1 MQFDNKINK
10 TIETAIKNIQEIVD
24 VNTIIGKPIENA
36 QGKTIIPVTKVT
48 LALLSGGG
56 EYGKPT
62 LFKKSEDLP
71 FSAGNGTIIS
81 IKPCGF
87 LVDNN
92 DEFKLLKIEDSL
104 QDNLL
109 LNNILE
115 LISKIKA
122 N

>member
-1 MQFDNKINK
+1 MQFENKINK
-10 TIETAIKNIQEIVD
+10 AIETAIKNIQEIVD

-36 QGKTIIPVTKVT
+36 QGKTIIPVAKVT

-56 EYGKPT
+56 EYGKLT

-71 FSAGNGTIIS
+71 FSAGNGTIVS

-92 DEFKLLKIEDSL
+92 DGFNLLKVEEKLED
-104 QDNLL
+104 NL